1 MCGFSYL
8 LSILTLSKPLYT
20 SESVS
25 FVKLISEG
33 TVIRQGPGHETLAR
47 HLQCHM
53 RECDCQLSAGLRG
66 FVASW
71 DGTRVWKEQKA
82 VHTKERVGV
91 CSSPCQVLP
100 PAGPPDF

>member
-33 TVIRQGPGHETLAR
+33 TVIRQDPRHETL

-53 RECDCQLSAGLRG
+53 WQCDCHSLLG
-66 FVASW
+66 
-71 DGTRVWKEQKA
+71 
-82 VHTKERVGV
+82 
-91 CSSPCQVLP
+91 
-100 PAGPPDF
+100 

>member
-25 FVKLISEG
+25 FVKLIFEG
-33 TVIRQGPGHETLAR
+33 IVTREDPEHETLAR

-53 RECDCQLSAGLRG
+53 
-66 FVASW
+66 W
-71 DGTRVWKEQKA
+71 
-82 VHTKERVGV
+82 
-91 CSSPCQVLP
+91 
-100 PAGPPDF
+100 